1 MVSSIKII
9 ASTASRP
16 INSSVV
22 SVLIHFSPS
31 PTTVA
36 TIRPLRCPSLFVYV
50 AFCRCE
56 IIFPSIMLFV
66 SLPNIHLFPT
76 TNFPRSTLFPLSKS
90 CKKRCDR
97 WSHLFLCCKKQAMS
111 THLGNGKTRFLNMAS
126 HNKSLR
132 AHKQRRYI
140 MEAAYLV
147 YSSCIAA
154 LGEKLRRA
162 RQGMFPCQAL
172 RSFSFLLFQ
181 STGIPDSHSVA
192 KSTNSVG
199 APIFLLCIFT
209 KSLAC
214 GMVKAS
220 IYAR

>member
-90 CKKRCDR
+90 CKK
-97 WSHLFLCCKKQAMS
+97 QAMS
-111 THLGNGKTRFLNMAS
+111 THLGNGKTCFLNMAS
-126 HNKSLR
+126 YNKNLR
-132 AHKQRRYI
+132 AHKQRRYT

-147 YSSCIAA
+147 YSSYIAA

-162 RQGMFPCQAL
+162 RQGMIPCQAL

-181 STGIPDSHSVA
+181 STGIPDPHRMA
-192 KSTNSVG
+192 
-199 APIFLLCIFT
+199 
-209 KSLAC
+209 
-214 GMVKAS
+214 
-220 IYAR
+220 